1 MTIFVAVDNYSSS
14 PIQYLRQLRLLLEME
29 YACEKE
35 DFRRQTEA
43 MGLQRKVKRGD
54 AWMPISVGRSYYNS
68 LNQLA
73 VEVMRTQDKEIE
85 HNFEFGRPVVFFE
98 TKEAPSQPPRGEGKR
113 VRGVG

>member
-1 MTIFVAVDNYSSS
+1 MDNYSSS

-35 DFRRQTEA
+35 EFRRQTEA

-85 HNFEFGRPVVFFE
+85 HNFEFGRPWCSLNHE
-98 TKEAPSQPPRGEGKR
+98 TQPPAPAVPGGEGS
-113 VRGVG
+113 